1 MMTHVFN
8 AILGYII
15 MLAVM
20 QYNWWIF
27 IAVLLGKYYES
38 LLRRDSEKQ
47 KNIYMK
53 MYAAFRGYSSEASE
67 IIKGKILGKN
77 VLFDIF

>member
-27 IAVLLGKYYES
+27 IAVLLGNLNTMRVCLE
-38 LLRRDSEKQ
+38 EKQ

-67 IIKGKILGKN
+67 IIKRKNFGKKCT
-77 VLFDIF
+77 F

>member
-27 IAVLLGKYYES
+27 IAVLLGNLNTMRVCLE
-38 LLRRDSEKQ
+38 EKQ
-47 KNIYMK
+47 KIYT
-53 MYAAFRGYSSEASE
+53 
-67 IIKGKILGKN
+67 
-77 VLFDIF
+77 

>member
-38 LLRRDSEKQ
+38 LLRREVEKYIH
-47 KNIYMK
+47 KDACMLHL
-53 MYAAFRGYSSEASE
+53 E
-67 IIKGKILGKN
+67 
-77 VLFDIF
+77 DIPVKQVR

>member
-38 LLRRDSEKQ
+38 LLRREAE
-47 KNIYMK
+47 NIYMK

-67 IIKGKILGKN
+67 IIKRKNFGKG
-77 VLFDIF
+77 VPFDIF

>member
-1 MMTHVFN
+1 MFYSDCRLKYHFWGMMTHVFN
-8 AILGYII
+8 AILAYII

-38 LLRRDSEKQ
+38 LLRREAEKY
-47 KNIYMK
+47 IDVCC
-53 MYAAFRGYSSEASE
+53 
-67 IIKGKILGKN
+67 I
-77 VLFDIF
+77 

>member
-1 MMTHVFN
+1 MFYSDCRLKYHFWGMMTHVFN
-8 AILGYII
+8 AILAYII

-38 LLRRDSEKQ
+38 LLRREVEKYIH
-47 KNIYMK
+47 KDVCCI
-53 MYAAFRGYSSEASE
+53 
-67 IIKGKILGKN
+67 
-77 VLFDIF
+77 

>member
-1 MMTHVFN
+1 MFYSDCRLKYHFWGMMTHVFN

-27 IAVLLGKYYES
+27 IAVLLGNLNTMRVCLE
-38 LLRRDSEKQ
+38 EKQ
-47 KNIYMK
+47 KIYPYHRYTMNIHIM
-53 MYAAFRGYSSEASE
+53 FE
-67 IIKGKILGKN
+67 
-77 VLFDIF
+77 

>member
-38 LLRRDSEKQ
+38 LLRREAEKY
-47 KNIYMK
+47 IHEDRCMLHL
-53 MYAAFRGYSSEASE
+53 E
-67 IIKGKILGKN
+67 
-77 VLFDIF
+77 DIPVKQVR

>member
-8 AILGYII
+8 AILAYII

-38 LLRRDSEKQ
+38 LLRREAEK
-47 KNIYMK
+47 IYRCIMHLEDISVK
-53 MYAAFRGYSSEASE
+53 QGKHFG
-67 IIKGKILGKN
+67 KG
-77 VLFDIF
+77 VPFDIF